1 MPIYAFEKIGV
12 ALSSKLVCFIA
23 GGVICSYPLLTTS
36 AKFFSSLD
44 FPDDF
49 KFFWWSGSLY
59 YNIIYIGSFLLVLY
73 IVPRIPLLAKLFLPF
88 LHLFWLKNLFLSVSR
103 NLISRKLPYLSVLSF
118 TLILLAILV
127 VYSPVHFAWI
137 TAPRFAY
144 MEGRSGFGLIFIL
157 FLLCINL
164 SSFYIGKSYFRDRDE
179 ASLLLPF
186 KGYLA
191 LILFVLMLSSFTGTK
206 STPINVALTQLI
218 LYISVRPSLTLRSLL
233 GSLLKLRVN
242 FVSIFVLI
250 SITSSIIY
258 LIISLSGYSLI
269 TYLSE
274 PTYLLAQIAFVS
286 SRGQFEYNF
295 TTQLA
300 SLLSNYLPMSLSWIL
315 NMDIPSSLEYTN
327 SVLNQNIMNFINFP
341 PFDQSLYMEYLL
353 GDLSYLGSS
362 LSAITECLP
371 YALFLSYILYAR
383 KHVLRFTSV
392 LPVCALSLG
401 YLPLLSPVIS
411 LNFFVVLSYL

>member
-1 MPIYAFEKIGV
+1 VILFYLSFFVSLLKALLPIYAFEKIGV

-137 TAPRFAY
+137 TEPRFAY

-206 STPINVALTQLI
+206 SIPINVALTQLI

-242 FVSIFVLI
+242 FVSIFVVI
-250 SITSSIIY
+250 SI
-258 LIISLSGYSLI
+258 IS
-269 TYLSE
+269 
-274 PTYLLAQIAFVS
+274 
-286 SRGQFEYNF
+286 
-295 TTQLA
+295 
-300 SLLSNYLPMSLSWIL
+300 
-315 NMDIPSSLEYTN
+315 
-327 SVLNQNIMNFINFP
+327 
-341 PFDQSLYMEYLL
+341 
-353 GDLSYLGSS
+353 
-362 LSAITECLP
+362 
-371 YALFLSYILYAR
+371 
-383 KHVLRFTSV
+383 
-392 LPVCALSLG
+392 
-401 YLPLLSPVIS
+401 
-411 LNFFVVLSYL
+411 